1 MTTPKPDLDLRLAV
15 ARAVY
20 PEADLWIDT
29 DMQKVM
35 GEHYGEFDSRGHV
48 EPYDLSFD
56 AILPLVRGLTKY
68 SQQQTALHYRLYD
81 WWEINVDT
89 DYDFTE
95 WLIYEATP
103 TDYCLAYLAAM
114 EGK

>member
-1 MTTPKPDLDLRLAV
+1 MTTPKPDLELRRRVLETQLNC
-15 ARAVY
+15 Y
-20 PEADLWIDT
+20 GNIDVEKGIVIKAENKGLYT
-29 DMQKVM
+29 DIS
-35 GEHYGEFDSRGHV
+35 ECPH
-48 EPYDLSFD
+48 YDLSFD